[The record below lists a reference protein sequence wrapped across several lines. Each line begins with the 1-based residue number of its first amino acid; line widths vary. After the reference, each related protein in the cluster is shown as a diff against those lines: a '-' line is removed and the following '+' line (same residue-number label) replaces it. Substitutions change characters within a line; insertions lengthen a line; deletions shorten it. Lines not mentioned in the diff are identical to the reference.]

1 MTRLPFDIEL
11 AIAVEDNSWRDFLPN
26 LEACTK
32 EVIEATLSAL
42 QEEFGASPIA
52 GETQPVVEI
61 SLVLTGDK
69 EIREL
74 NRDYREKDRPT
85 NVLSF
90 PDTLIDEE
98 ALEEAVLT
106 KEPLMLGDIIMAS
119 DTIREE
125 ADVQHKSIADH
136 FRHLLVHGVLH
147 LAGHD
152 HIDENEAQIMEQL
165 EIDILRG
172 LGIPNPYE
180 IPDNQFEESPLTR

>member
-1 MTRLPFDIEL
+1 MTSLPFDIEL
-11 AIAVEDNSWRDFLPN
+11 AIAVKDNSWRDLLPN
-26 LEACTK
+26 LETCTK

-42 QEEFGASPIA
+42 QEEFGTLPIA
-52 GETQPVVEI
+52 GEIQPVVEI

-74 NRDYREKDRPT
+74 NRDYREKNRPT

-90 PDTLIDEE
+90 PDTLIDEDALKE
-98 ALEEAVLT
+98 AALT
-106 KEPLMLGDIIMAS
+106 EEPLMFGDIIMAS

-125 ADVQHKSIADH
+125 ADAQHKSIADH

-180 IPDNQFEESPLTR
+180 IPDNQCEESPLTR